1 MSFRVLIVR
10 LSPFP
15 ETVKS
20 VTHQF
25 LYGECRRVLPDDDI
39 DFAFFPTE
47 TDRKRHTP
55 FCGMKTRLPAKE
67 FNLILIANSFTCE
80 LLNLPYLLKLA
91 GIPYTGSERHF
102 SCNSNSSLAE
112 NSVSSTDCHTGARS
126 SSTATSSQS
135 ACPLIIMGGSNA
147 LAAQSVLFSED
158 DALIDALYFGEGE
171 RNVEKIVRA
180 LSTSDTP
187 WQTLASLQGTIEG
200 LKVFGAQRFSSTKEN
215 STANSRTIVRKA
227 INNDTSTELLAR
239 AEQRLF
245 DSPEATTAR
254 LFMAY
259 GCPAFC
265 TFCFEGWEHKPY
277 REVPVSQL
285 LEAAQEL
292 RTKTGTDT
300 LEITAYNFNTYS
312 DITPLFRELNKLFF
326 QVNFMSQRAD
336 ILAAHPELVLYE
348 VSSGKKQYTLGIEGI
363 SERMRSYYNKN
374 LSEQTAL
381 SCITQLLKQPI
392 REIKLFYII
401 SGLETEDDNAD
412 YKQFLS
418 KIAEL
423 KETYNNGIR
432 ILCSFGLLVRMP
444 FTPLQYEKLLL
455 TKEEWS
461 PVVSM
466 IRETTENAGYEF
478 RLTYPYEEYFLSQT
492 LALYSPLAKICD
504 QNTQPKIERSV
515 NGNYLAPILCDMA
528 EHNYI
533 YNQGVAPEAWN
544 YFCSQ
549 YSARYNGESLLSKS
563 FTEQKKDSYHFAFDY
578 LAIKTPSAVLYQRY
592 RNANALFATNESK
605 EIIPSSYETPMCLGA
620 KCTGCGA
627 CSSEQRKT
635 LEQHKLIMP
644 NENDRT
650 EIATLTKE
658 KAQAQPVYIEVDVND
673 SLFKE
678 SDTVT
683 TIRAHQETKDAALM
697 RQLFANI
704 PNATSLIMTVR
715 DSLFGSKLFDGKL
728 PRWSGKTMYAVFP
741 FSNKMRS
748 TLYNAL
754 VDAGYVVYQQQY
766 IPEIITIELK
776 DPESISQKEITFE
789 QKSLEKTAASLLDN
803 MHMQY
808 TLSRIKSDSSTTNAA
823 TMKSN
828 YTITPKCLKKHIV
841 TSCTIESGTI
851 KITGSSK
858 IDLSS
863 ISRSGLT
870 ALISF
875 ISANQS
881 FSDDNAA

>member
-25 LYGECRRVLPDDDI
+25 LYGECRRVLPDNDI

-47 TDRKRHTP
+47 TDRKRHTS
-55 FCGMKTRLPAKE
+55 FCGMKTKLPAKA

-91 GIPYTGSERHF
+91 DIPYSGTAR
-102 SCNSNSSLAE
+102 
-112 NSVSSTDCHTGARS
+112 HTGTRS
-126 SSTATSSQS
+126 ASTATPSQNTY
-135 ACPLIIMGGSNA
+135 PLIIMGGSNA

-158 DALIDALYFGEGE
+158 DALVDALYFGEGE
-171 RNVEKIVRA
+171 RNIEKIVRT

-187 WQTLASLQGTIEG
+187 WQTLASLEGIVDG
-200 LKVFGAQRFSSTKEN
+200 LKVFQHKDSSSTN
-215 STANSRTIVRKA
+215 NCTTVIRKA

-245 DSPEATTAR
+245 DSSEATTAR

-277 REVPVSQL
+277 REVPVTQL
-285 LEAAQEL
+285 LEAAKEL

-363 SERMRSYYNKN
+363 SERMRSFYNKN
-374 LSEQTAL
+374 LSEQTAF
-381 SCITQLLKQPI
+381 SCIIQLLKQPI

-401 SGLETEDDNAD
+401 SGLETEDDNKD

-418 KIAEL
+418 KIAQL

-492 LALYSPLAKICD
+492 LALYSPLA
-504 QNTQPKIERSV
+504 NTYDKNGQLNVESSTK
-515 NGNYLAPILCDMA
+515 GNYLAPILCDMA
-528 EHNYI
+528 EHNFI

-549 YSARYNGESLLSKS
+549 YSARFNGESLLNKS
-563 FTEQKKDSYHFAFDY
+563 FTEQKKDTYHFAFEY
-578 LAIKTPSAVLYQRY
+578 LAIKTPSSVLYQRY
-592 RNANALFATNESK
+592 LNANALFSTNESK
-605 EIIPSSYETPMCLGA
+605 QIIPSSYETPMCLGA

-627 CSSEQRKT
+627 CTSEQRKT

-644 NENDRT
+644 NENDRI
-650 EIATLTKE
+650 EIAALTKE

-673 SLFKE
+673 SLLTAN
-678 SDTVT
+678 DTFT

-697 RQLFANI
+697 RQLFVTI

-754 VDAGYVVYQQQY
+754 SDAGYVVYNQLY
-766 IPEIITIELK
+766 IPEIITIELTDTEFISKK
-776 DPESISQKEITFE
+776 DAASE
-789 QKSLEKTAASLLDN
+789 QKSLEKMATTLLDD

-808 TLSRIKSDSSTTNAA
+808 TLSRIRYDTNTINTA

-828 YTITPKCLKKHIV
+828 YIITPKCLKKHVV

-881 FSDDNAA
+881 FSDDTAA